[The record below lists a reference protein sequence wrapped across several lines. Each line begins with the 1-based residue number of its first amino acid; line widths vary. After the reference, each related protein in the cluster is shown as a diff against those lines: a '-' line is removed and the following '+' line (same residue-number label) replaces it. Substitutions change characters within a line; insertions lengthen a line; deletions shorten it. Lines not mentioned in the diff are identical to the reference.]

1 MFRKVVGHSLSI
13 LQTLPSN
20 ADASVIEAQFSGQL
34 QDTQTVDIASL
45 KVRRLKDLKSN
56 ADGTVETPFKGM
68 GPAYASGLDGLHT
81 PGVKPEETESTSTV
95 QLISNAQENTSGVAA
110 SSKAVYPDFDA
121 TASIS
126 KSVATEVYAAVLV
139 NAATNRSDAAAED
152 TELQPWNFSHNGL
165 PTKSQENGV
174 KLNID
179 AGTGTNNR
187 VFHGIVSISEDHHS
201 PESGRASG
209 SLDEKT
215 PSIYSEYGPMLTLS
229 TTQGKTVAFTQCR
242 RFGQQVPPDDSSTTL
257 PVVLK
262 PSIFQG
268 ALLTVPN
275 YFRCKYDVSTGK
287 EGRGVLPENRPTGR
301 NLDDTRA
308 Q

>member
-1 MFRKVVGHSLSI
+1 V
-13 LQTLPSN
+13 
-20 ADASVIEAQFSGQL
+20 QF
-34 QDTQTVDIASL
+34 T
-45 KVRRLKDLKSN
+45 
-56 ADGTVETPFKGM
+56 
-68 GPAYASGLDGLHT
+68 
-81 PGVKPEETESTSTV
+81 
-95 QLISNAQENTSGVAA
+95 SNAQENSSGGAA
-110 SSKAVYPDFDA
+110 SLNDVYPEFDA
-121 TASIS
+121 AAAMS

-187 VFHGIVSISEDHHS
+187 VSNDTVSISEDHHS
-201 PESGRASG
+201 SESGRASG
-209 SLDEKT
+209 SLDEN
-215 PSIYSEYGPMLTLS
+215 SVYSEYGPMLTLS

-268 ALLTVPN
+268 DMPTVPN
-275 YFRCKYDVSTGK
+275 YFRCKYAVSTGK